1 MQLRISTTE
10 LYCLALLALQAE
22 TVDEGA
28 HCIGFNSHGLSCTFC
43 LTFSQLLIGCW
54 GFQAKYYVSLTKFKV
69 TRKETRAFARAS
81 LIFSM
86 MICTIK

>member
-28 HCIGFNSHGLSCTFC
+28 HCIGFNSHGLSCTYC
-43 LTFSQLLIGCW
+43 LTVFTVANWLLGISG
-54 GFQAKYYVSLTKFKV
+54 KV
-69 TRKETRAFARAS
+69 LCFFNK
-81 LIFSM
+81 I
-86 MICTIK
+86 